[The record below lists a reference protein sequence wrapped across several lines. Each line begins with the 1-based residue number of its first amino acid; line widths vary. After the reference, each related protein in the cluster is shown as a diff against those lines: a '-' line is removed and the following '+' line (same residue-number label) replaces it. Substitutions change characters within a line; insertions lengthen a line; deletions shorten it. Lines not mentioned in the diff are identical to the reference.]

1 MSVAFDS
8 DVDVLVE
15 IAFDS
20 DPFAESPSFT
30 DISQFVR
37 SFNTSRGRINEL
49 GQFGSGSCTLILSNA
64 DNRFNPT
71 NVSSPYYDSTEG
83 KTKIQPLKRLRISAT
98 YDSITYRVFEGF
110 LDKIPVSYPAN
121 GNDSVV
127 TLQASDAF
135 RLFRQGD
142 IASRGFRLGLPG
154 FSEVGQSTRLSFTPS
169 GNELSST
176 RPTNGE
182 T

>member
-49 GQFGSGSCTLILSNA
+49 GQFGSVQVDLLKEKFQLKKDT
-64 DNRFNPT
+64 D
-71 NVSSPYYDSTEG
+71 
-83 KTKIQPLKRLRISAT
+83 TK
-98 YDSITYRVFEGF
+98 
-110 LDKIPVSYPAN
+110 
-121 GNDSVV
+121 
-127 TLQASDAF
+127 AS
-135 RLFRQGD
+135 
-142 IASRGFRLGLPG
+142 
-154 FSEVGQSTRLSFTPS
+154 
-169 GNELSST
+169 
-176 RPTNGE
+176 
-182 T
+182 